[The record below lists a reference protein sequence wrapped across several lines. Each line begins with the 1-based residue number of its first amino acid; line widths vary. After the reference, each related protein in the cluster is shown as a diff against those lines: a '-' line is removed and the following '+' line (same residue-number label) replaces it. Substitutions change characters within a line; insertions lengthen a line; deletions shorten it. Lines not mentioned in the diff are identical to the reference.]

1 MQLEQTLRT
10 LCALPAV
17 SGFEMQAAKAVAEL
31 FRSYCD
37 TVDADKNGNV
47 IGSLSCGKEGAK
59 TVLLD
64 AHLDQIGFL
73 VTEVLDGGFLRFA
86 PVGGVDPRMLLG
98 GEVTI
103 LADEPLYGVV
113 SCMPPHLLKAGEQNK
128 AVPIDQMAID
138 TGLLDAKSRIRV
150 GTPIVFAQQPIKL
163 AGGQLCSKCLDD
175 RAGVAAILLAM
186 EKLHA
191 AKDKLKCNVAVLIS
205 TQEEVTELGA
215 QTGAFTVQPEYAIA
229 VDVNHG
235 RTPDGPSDGVFD
247 LGSGVAVGM
256 GPNLHRGFTKAL
268 IKTAKANDIDYTLE
282 IMEGNTGTNA
292 WTMQI
297 VGRGI
302 AMGLL
307 SIPEKYMHTPV
318 EVVKLSD
325 VQAVADLM
333 AEFLREFD
341 GEVGA

>member
-1 MQLEQTLRT
+1 MNQELYR
-10 LCALPAV
+10 LCCADGV
-17 SGFEMQAAKAVAEL
+17 TGFEGNAAATAREL
-31 FRSYCD
+31 LAPYCD
-37 TVDADKNGNV
+37 RTEIDANGSV
-47 IGSLSCGKEGAK
+47 LGWLSCGKPDAK

-64 AHLDQIGFL
+64 AHLDQIGFM
-73 VTEVLDGGFLRFA
+73 VTDVLDGGFLRFTQ
-86 PVGGVDPRMLLG
+86 VGGVDPRMLLG
-98 GEVTI
+98 AEVTI
-103 LADEPLYGVV
+103 LSDPPRYGVV

-186 EKLHA
+186 EQLHA
-191 AKDKLKCNVAVLIS
+191 AKDKLKCTVAVLIS

-229 VDVNHG
+229 VDVTHG
-235 RTPDGPSDGVFD
+235 RTSDGPSDGVFD

-307 SIPEKYMHTPV
+307 SITEKYMHTPV
-318 EVVKLSD
+318 EVVELSD

>member
-1 MQLEQTLRT
+1 M
-10 LCALPAV
+10 AV
-17 SGFEMQAAKAVAEL
+17 SLQQVPLTTERACRHPAGDGEAARGKGQAEVQC
-31 FRSYCD
+31 R
-37 TVDADKNGNV
+37 
-47 IGSLSCGKEGAK
+47 GA
-59 TVLLD
+59 
-64 AHLDQIGFL
+64 HQ
-73 VTEVLDGGFLRFA
+73 
-86 PVGGVDPRMLLG
+86 
-98 GEVTI
+98 
-103 LADEPLYGVV
+103 
-113 SCMPPHLLKAGEQNK
+113 H
-128 AVPIDQMAID
+128 
-138 TGLLDAKSRIRV
+138 
-150 GTPIVFAQQPIKL
+150 
-163 AGGQLCSKCLDD
+163 AGGGH
-175 RAGVAAILLAM
+175 RAGCADRRV
-186 EKLHA
+186 
-191 AKDKLKCNVAVLIS
+191 
-205 TQEEVTELGA
+205 
-215 QTGAFTVQPEYAIA
+215 TVQPEYAIA
-229 VDVNHG
+229 VDVTHG

-307 SIPEKYMHTPV
+307 SIPENTCITPV

-333 AEFLREFD
+333 AEFLRGFD

>member
-17 SGFEMQAAKAVAEL
+17 SGFEMQAAHTVAEL
-31 FRSYCD
+31 FRPYCD

-186 EKLHA
+186 EQLHA

-229 VDVNHG
+229 VDVTHG
-235 RTPDGPSDGVFD
+235 RTPDGPSDTRAPRWQY
-247 LGSGVAVGM
+247 L
-256 GPNLHRGFTKAL
+256 RCRR
-268 IKTAKANDIDYTLE
+268 TLS
-282 IMEGNTGTNA
+282 A
-292 WTMQI
+292 RHSQ
-297 VGRGI
+297 
-302 AMGLL
+302 
-307 SIPEKYMHTPV
+307 
-318 EVVKLSD
+318 
-325 VQAVADLM
+325 
-333 AEFLREFD
+333 LRP
-341 GEVGA
+341 ACP

>member
-31 FRSYCD
+31 FRPYCD

-103 LADEPLYGVV
+103 LADKPLYGVV
-113 SCMPPHLLKAGEQNK
+113 SCMPPHL
-128 AVPIDQMAID
+128 
-138 TGLLDAKSRIRV
+138 
-150 GTPIVFAQQPIKL
+150 
-163 AGGQLCSKCLDD
+163 
-175 RAGVAAILLAM
+175 
-186 EKLHA
+186 
-191 AKDKLKCNVAVLIS
+191 LIS

-229 VDVNHG
+229 VDVTHG

-318 EVVKLSD
+318 EVVELSD

>member
-17 SGFEMQAAKAVAEL
+17 SGFEMQAAHAVAEL
-31 FRSYCD
+31 FRPYCD
-37 TVDADKNGNV
+37 SVDADKNGNV

-86 PVGGVDPRMLLG
+86 PVGGVDPRM
-98 GEVTI
+98 
-103 LADEPLYGVV
+103 
-113 SCMPPHLLKAGEQNK
+113 LKAGEQNK

-186 EKLHA
+186 EQLHA

-229 VDVNHG
+229 VDVTHG

-256 GPNLHRGFTKAL
+256 GPRLYQGAHQDRQGERHRLYA
-268 IKTAKANDIDYTLE
+268 
-282 IMEGNTGTNA
+282 
-292 WTMQI
+292 
-297 VGRGI
+297 
-302 AMGLL
+302 
-307 SIPEKYMHTPV
+307 
-318 EVVKLSD
+318 
-325 VQAVADLM
+325 
-333 AEFLREFD
+333 
-341 GEVGA
+341 

>member
-10 LCALPAV
+10 LTALPAV
-17 SGFEMQAAKAVAEL
+17 SGHEAQAAEAVAEL
-31 FRSYCD
+31 FRPYCD

-47 IGSLSCGKEGAK
+47 IGSLSCGKKGAK

-73 VTEVLDGGFLRFA
+73 VTEVLDGGFVRFA

-98 GEVTI
+98 GEVTL

-186 EKLHA
+186 EQLHA

-229 VDVNHG
+229 VDVTHG

-247 LGSGVAVGM
+247 LAAAWQSAWVRTCTAASPGAHQDRQGER
-256 GPNLHRGFTKAL
+256 HRLYA
-268 IKTAKANDIDYTLE
+268 
-282 IMEGNTGTNA
+282 
-292 WTMQI
+292 
-297 VGRGI
+297 
-302 AMGLL
+302 
-307 SIPEKYMHTPV
+307 
-318 EVVKLSD
+318 
-325 VQAVADLM
+325 
-333 AEFLREFD
+333 
-341 GEVGA
+341 